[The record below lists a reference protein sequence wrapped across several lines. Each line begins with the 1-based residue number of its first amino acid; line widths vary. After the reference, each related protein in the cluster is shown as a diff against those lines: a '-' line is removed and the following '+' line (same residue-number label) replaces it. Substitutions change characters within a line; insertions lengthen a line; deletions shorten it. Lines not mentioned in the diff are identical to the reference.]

1 MKKLSVSLAAVAIAA
16 SISAYAEPQ
25 NNFTVGYSRS
35 TVDVMN
41 LEFPDNPQ
49 GFNIKYRHDFT
60 SEYGIIGSFTYSG
73 LDEYYNS
80 ILGSSRLILDYYSYT
95 VGPTLRANKYFSVY
109 GLVGAATGKASGD
122 YNIAGYR
129 GAESIDQTEFSYGGG
144 LQIDVNENLTLDASF
159 EYTKFDEVE
168 ARTITIGAGYR
179 F

>member
-1 MKKLSVSLAAVAIAA
+1 MKKLTISLAAVAIAA

-73 LDEYYNS
+73 
-80 ILGSSRLILDYYSYT
+80 
-95 VGPTLRANKYFSVY
+95 
-109 GLVGAATGKASGD
+109 
-122 YNIAGYR
+122 
-129 GAESIDQTEFSYGGG
+129 
-144 LQIDVNENLTLDASF
+144 
-159 EYTKFDEVE
+159 
-168 ARTITIGAGYR
+168 
-179 F
+179 